1 MKELGIINRDKTA
14 FVMID
19 IQDKF
24 KPVIN
29 EIDKVIKNTNILIKA
44 AEILKIP
51 LVVTEQYPKGL
62 GKILKEIQ
70 LPQNQ
75 QIFDKIEFSCFG
87 CKNFTD
93 KIEGLQVNTLV
104 IFGIESHVCVVQT
117 VLDALKQGYEVHV
130 VEDAIS
136 SRTLENKNIGIERM
150 RQSGAFIVSTEMI
163 LFQLMKKAFVEGF
176 KEISNLLK

>member
-1 MKELGIINRDKTA
+1 MKEVGIINRDKTA

-24 KPVIN
+24 IPIIH

-62 GKILKEIQ
+62 GKTNEKVL
-70 LPQNQ
+70 LPKNN
-75 QIFDKIEFSCFG
+75 IPYEKIEFSCFG
-87 CKNFTD
+87 CREFTK
-93 KIEGLQVNTLV
+93 KIKELKVDTLV
-104 IFGIESHVCVVQT
+104 IFGIETHVCVVQT
-117 VLDALKQGYEVHV
+117 VLDALEQDYKVHV

-136 SRTLENKNIGIERM
+136 SRTIENKRIGIERM

-163 LFQLMKKAFVEGF
+163 LFQLMKKAFIEGF
-176 KEISNLLK
+176 KDISDLVK

>member
-1 MKELGIINRDKTA
+1 MAKLGIIEKDKTA

-24 KPVIN
+24 KPVIY

-62 GKILKEIQ
+62 GKTLKEIQ

-75 QIFDKIEFSCFG
+75 EIFDKIEFSCFG
-87 CKNFTD
+87 CNNFAK
-93 KIEGLQVNTLV
+93 KIKELKVDTLV
-104 IFGIESHVCVVQT
+104 IFGIETHVCVVQT
-117 VLDALKQGYEVHV
+117 VLDALEQGYEVHV

-136 SRTLENKNIGIERM
+136 SRTKENKKIGIERM
-150 RQSGAFIVSTEMI
+150 RQSGAFIVSAEMI
-163 LFQLMKKAFVEGF
+163 LFQLMKKAGIEGF
-176 KEISNLLK
+176 KEISDLVK